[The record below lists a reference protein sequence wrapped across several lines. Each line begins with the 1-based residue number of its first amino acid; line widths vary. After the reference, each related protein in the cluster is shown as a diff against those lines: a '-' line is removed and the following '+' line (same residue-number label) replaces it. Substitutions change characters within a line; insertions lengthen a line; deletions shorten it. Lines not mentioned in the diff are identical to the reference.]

1 MQEAERPAK
10 RARRSPIPL
19 RPELVEFLEAEGLG
33 NLSCVS
39 ATLRKDVLE
48 SKAWTLM
55 ANAHL
60 PRRSAQEAAL
70 AVERAAAARLRSQVL
85 CRRLADSMSRAPAPH
100 RLDPNKL
107 DDFTFFVRY
116 EEGGK
121 VLWEGDVAV
130 AGFGTSEISSRKFV
144 ELSLSEAQSAIRDGS
159 SVTELPDDDREYWE
173 RVQITLIA
181 IRDEDQAMIPLGSF
195 SLASDLDD
203 PAFHSP
209 RALYRTQQFEILLEM
224 IVCADEDELKLNSLE
239 LSVEIHHTAGS
250 ARIERWID
258 DLTKQQVEYLLTYLA
273 GSTRPHTLAAFRD
286 WYDRAVDRQRGGWGP
301 FAGMLEPAA

>member
-1 MQEAERPAK
+1 MWLLRVSV
-10 RARRSPIPL
+10 RAR
-19 RPELVEFLEAEGLG
+19 
-33 NLSCVS
+33 
-39 ATLRKDVLE
+39 
-48 SKAWTLM
+48 
-55 ANAHL
+55 
-60 PRRSAQEAAL
+60 
-70 AVERAAAARLRSQVL
+70 
-85 CRRLADSMSRAPAPH
+85 SRA
-100 RLDPNKL
+100 
-107 DDFTFFVRY
+107 
-116 EEGGK
+116 
-121 VLWEGDVAV
+121 
-130 AGFGTSEISSRKFV
+130 EI

-159 SVTELPDDDREYWE
+159 RSELPDDDREGWE

-209 RALYRTQQFEILLEM
+209 RALYRTEQFEILLEM